1 MNNVLNQLFSVSF
14 FEKAVAFS
22 LPDTLLILLTAAALG
37 LFIAALYRATYQ
49 GVMYTMTYGV
59 TLVGVAMVSALI
71 LCVVTSNVVLTLG
84 MVGALSIIRFRT
96 SIKEPMDIMYMFWA
110 VAAGIATGAGMAG
123 VAVVGSLAIGLAVVI
138 LTRGRQNGV
147 PYILV
152 LRISDQAAEKAAM
165 ELVAAQVRRCRVKA
179 KRVGPDGTEVT
190 ADIRLKADNTDFMHE
205 LNALPGVA
213 SAMLVTYNGEYMN

>member
-14 FEKAVAFS
+14 FEKAAAFS
-22 LPDTLLILLTAAALG
+22 LPDTLLALVTAALLG

-59 TLVGVAMVSALI
+59 TLVAVCMVSALI

-96 SIKEPMDIMYMFWA
+96 SIKEPLDIGFMFWA

-123 VAVVGSLAIGLAVVI
+123 VAAIGSLVIGIVVV
-138 LTRGRQNGV
+138 LLMRGRQNGV
-147 PYILV
+147 PYILILNV
-152 LRISDQAAEKAAM
+152 DGQGTEEKAMA
-165 ELVAAQVRRCRVKA
+165 LVREQVKRCRIKS
-179 KRVGPDGTEVT
+179 KRVTKEGTEVT
-190 ADIRLKADNTDFMHE
+190 VDIRLKQENTDFMH
-205 LNALPGVA
+205 ALCAMEGVA
-213 SAMLVTYNGEYMN
+213 SAVLVTYSGEYMT

>member
-14 FEKAVAFS
+14 FEKAAAFS
-22 LPDTLLILLTAAALG
+22 LPDTLLALVTAALLG

-59 TLVGVAMVSALI
+59 TLVAVCMVSALI

-96 SIKEPMDIMYMFWA
+96 SIKEPLDIGFMFWA

-123 VAVVGSLAIGLAVVI
+123 VAAIGSLMIGIVVV
-138 LTRGRQNGV
+138 LLMRGRQNGV
-147 PYILV
+147 PYILILNV
-152 LRISDQAAEKAAM
+152 DGQGTEEKAMA
-165 ELVAAQVRRCRVKA
+165 LVREQVKRCRIKS
-179 KRVGPDGTEVT
+179 KRVTKEGTEVT
-190 ADIRLKADNTDFMHE
+190 VDIRLKQENTDFMHTLCAME
-205 LNALPGVA
+205 GVA
-213 SAMLVTYNGEYMN
+213 SAVLVTYSGEYMT

>member
-14 FEKAVAFS
+14 FEKVAAFS
-22 LPDTLLILLTAAALG
+22 LPDTLLALVTAALLG

-59 TLVGVAMVSALI
+59 TLVAVCMVSALI

-96 SIKEPMDIMYMFWA
+96 SIKEPLDIGFMFWA

-123 VAVVGSLAIGLAVVI
+123 VAAIGCLVIGIVVV
-138 LTRGRQNGV
+138 LLMRGRQNGV
-147 PYILV
+147 PYILILNV
-152 LRISDQAAEKAAM
+152 DGQEAEEKAMA
-165 ELVAAQVRRCRVKA
+165 LVREQVKRCRIKS
-179 KRVGPDGTEVT
+179 KRVSKEGTEVT
-190 ADIRLKADNTDFMHE
+190 VDVRLKQENTDFMHTLCAME
-205 LNALPGVA
+205 GVA
-213 SAMLVTYNGEYMN
+213 SAVLVTYSGEYMT